1 MLRIAVKP
9 ADKSISVLCRIVG
22 LCWCSAAS
30 QDLLGI
36 IRTVDLIG
44 YGYSGNSAVVYIN
57 DTAVE
62 RATRDCAVV
71 IHYPVIERTAAD
83 CTPAC
88 NAAVER
94 ATAYRAAVNMHS
106 VRARS
111 ACRAVADPNIA
122 ADVERSSGKDSA
134 AVSNALSTQ
143 RCRRTVADSAAV
155 HIELSDDI
163 NEHTAAVST

>member
-1 MLRIAVKP
+1 MLGIAAKP
-9 ADKSISVLCRIVG
+9 ADKSISVLCRLVG
-22 LCWCSAAS
+22 LYCRCAAS

-44 YGYSGNSAVVYIN
+44 YGYFGNSALVYIS

-62 RATRDCAVV
+62 RTTRDCAVV
-71 IHYPVIERTAAD
+71 IRNTVIERTAAD
-83 CTPAC
+83 CTPVG
-88 NAAVER
+88 NTAVER
-94 ATAYRAAVNMHS
+94 AAAYRAAVNIHS
-106 VRARS
+106 VRACS

-143 RCRRTVADSAAV
+143 RCRRTVADAAAV
-155 HIELSDDI
+155 HIKLSDDI
-163 NEHTAAVST
+163 YEHTAAVST